1 MSLMLLLSL
10 GALFLGAI
18 VVAYAIPI
26 GRTFRAEHP
35 PSGPDYT
42 PPDRERSSA
51 DVADAHEEQPQ
62 APV

>member
-1 MSLMLLLSL
+1 MVVTLLLSL
-10 GALFLGAI
+10 GALALGAI

-42 PPDRERSSA
+42 PPGHERPSA